1 MVKSFKGFLTVK
13 TMTNSA
19 IIRENLQ
26 FYVIIKSFTQ
36 GNLTMPYLVKIN
48 INIVQAF
55 KEIFVNEGRGP

>member
-36 GNLTMPYLVKIN
+36 GNLTRPYLVKIN